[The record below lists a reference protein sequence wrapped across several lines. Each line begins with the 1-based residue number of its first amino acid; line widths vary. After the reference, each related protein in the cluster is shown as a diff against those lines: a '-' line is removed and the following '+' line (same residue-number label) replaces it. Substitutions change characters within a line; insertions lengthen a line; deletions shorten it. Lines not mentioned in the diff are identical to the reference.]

1 MPAAEKEKKNMV
13 YTRMKLKVY
22 RIAYLVIAAFLLLM
36 PKLTVSAAAT
46 TESASEA
53 AANVAEQV
61 TRPINILVYILLAVI
76 AAGGVIVLIKGLWSE
91 LIPGIQSRDITS
103 IIQGVF
109 IVVVGLLMIFIKLFL
124 SMAGISI

>member
-1 MPAAEKEKKNMV
+1 MV

-36 PKLTVSAAAT
+36 PKLTAAAT

>member
-1 MPAAEKEKKNMV
+1 MV
-13 YTRMKLKVY
+13 YTKTKLKVY

-53 AANVAEQV
+53 AATVAEQV

>member
-1 MPAAEKEKKNMV
+1 MV

-36 PKLTVSAAAT
+36 PKLTVSAAT

-124 SMAGISI
+124 SIAGISI

>member
-1 MPAAEKEKKNMV
+1 MV

-36 PKLTVSAAAT
+36 PKLTAAAT

-109 IVVVGLLMIFIKLFL
+109 IEIGRASCRERV
-124 SMAGISI
+124 

>member
-1 MPAAEKEKKNMV
+1 MV

-36 PKLTVSAAAT
+36 PKLTVSATT

>member
-1 MPAAEKEKKNMV
+1 MSAAEKEKKNMV